1 VDYDF
6 TKPGNYPRSG
16 REQLGGIA
24 FLPRTIDKLRAYGA
38 GTAGEYNALRGLSG
52 RVYDLFG
59 VTPEQAVEAVR
70 QNPTDEGVLTW
81 LNEHGTKHPTTE
93 EIERYNEAILSAG
106 PQNEEGMTRFRAN
119 LERLGFGDRTDV
131 KTHID
136 AEDLEE
142 GREVARRG

>member
-1 VDYDF
+1 VNYDF
-6 TKPGNYPRSG
+6 TQRGNYPRSG
-16 REQLGGIA
+16 REQLGGVA
-24 FLPRTIDKLRAYGA
+24 FLPRTVDKLRAYAA

-59 VTPEQAVEAVR
+59 VTPEQAMEAVR
-70 QNPTDEGVLTW
+70 ENPTDEGVLSW
-81 LNEHGTKHPTTE
+81 LQEHGSKHPTKE

-119 LERLGFGDRTDV
+119 LERMGFGDRTDV

-142 GREVARRG
+142 GREVPRRG